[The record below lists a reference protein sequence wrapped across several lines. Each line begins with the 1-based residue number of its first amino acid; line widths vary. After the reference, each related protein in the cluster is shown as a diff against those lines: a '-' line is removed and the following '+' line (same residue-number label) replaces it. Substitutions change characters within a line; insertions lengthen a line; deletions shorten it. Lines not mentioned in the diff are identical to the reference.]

1 MKTLVIGYGNT
12 LRGDDGVGPE
22 VAERLA
28 ARAIDGVEVR
38 TAVQPLIEW
47 VDEWQGYD
55 RIILIDAAWDGPLVS
70 RERIWPAGEW
80 AGEGGMHQLTLGAL
94 VALARVLHGQAPE
107 VYRWRIR
114 GESFDLGKPL
124 TPAVSAAAAETAAE
138 IARCLRETPGDEA
151 PGSWSGQLKESSAD
165 FMEDQRSPG
174 SPSIG
179 IGCAH
184 ALPDS
189 GADAR
194 LAARVRI

>member
-28 ARAIDGVEVR
+28 ARAIDGAEVR

-47 VDEWQGYD
+47 VNEWQGYD

-70 RERIWPAGEW
+70 RERICPAREW
-80 AGEGGMHQLTLGAL
+80 TGEGGMHQLTLGAL
-94 VALARVLHGQAPE
+94 VALARVLYGQAPE

-124 TPAVSAAAAETAAE
+124 TAAVSAAAAETVAE
-138 IARCLRETPGDEA
+138 ISRCLRETPVAEA
-151 PGSWSGQLKESSAD
+151 PGWPQVVSLTG
-165 FMEDQRSPG
+165 
-174 SPSIG
+174 
-179 IGCAH
+179 
-184 ALPDS
+184 
-189 GADAR
+189 
-194 LAARVRI
+194 V